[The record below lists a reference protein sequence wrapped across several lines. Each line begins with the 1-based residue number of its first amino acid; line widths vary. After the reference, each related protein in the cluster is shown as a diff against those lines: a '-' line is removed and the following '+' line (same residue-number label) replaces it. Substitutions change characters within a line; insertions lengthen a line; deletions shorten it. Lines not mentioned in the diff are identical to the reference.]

1 MEMVNVK
8 ISVEKLMDVISDI
21 TGYDLDEIHSYDRL
35 VNDLGFDSFMLMDM
49 YSSLVP
55 PEDRAKNADL
65 LKEII
70 SNDITVED
78 LISKFDIAEKSKT
91 VYSNEVSCIDNF
103 PEVTEF
109 IEYYNKVGEHAPY
122 FRINDG
128 LPGNIMSIEGESKI
142 NFSTYNYVGLNG
154 DKRINDF
161 VKETIDKYGTS
172 VSGSRLLTGEIQLHR
187 DLENAIANFLGTEA
201 AIVQVGGHSTNVN
214 TIGNI
219 VDDQDLILHD
229 ALAHNSI
236 IEGCILSHAKRKP
249 FKHNDMEHLESE
261 LLKLRHK
268 FRRVLIVVEGVYSMD
283 GDICN
288 LPELIELK
296 KKYGCILM
304 IDEAHS
310 FGTIGD
316 HGRGVTSYWNINP
329 KDVDILMGTLSKSCC
344 SCGGYIAGS
353 KTFIKHLKYNSPGF
367 IFSCGITPPNAA
379 SAYKAIEI
387 FSHDESYVKRLNKNS
402 EYFLNEV
409 KKLGF
414 NTGLSKDTP
423 IVPIIIGNSEKAMVM
438 SNKLYELGIN
448 AMPIVYPAVHENE
461 ARIRFFISASHT
473 KEDLNKT
480 IEALKKVL

>member
-1 MEMVNVK
+1 MTD
-8 ISVEKLMDVISDI
+8 ITVEKLYEVISSI
-21 TGYDLDEIHSYDRL
+21 TGYDLDELHDSDKL
-35 VNDLGFDSFMLMDM
+35 MNDLGFDSFMLMDM
-49 YSSLVP
+49 YASLVKA
-55 PEDRAKNADL
+55 EDRNKNQEL
-65 LKEII
+65 LRTILSK
-70 SNDITVED
+70 DITIAE
-78 LISKFDIAEKSKT
+78 LISYFKLDKKSECEYLQET
-91 VYSNEVSCIDNF
+91 SCIDNF
-103 PEVTEF
+103 PEVVQFAQYFEQ
-109 IEYYNKVGEHAPY
+109 NKAHAPY
-122 FRINDG
+122 FRVNDG
-128 LPGNIMSIEGESKI
+128 IPAHIMTIEGEQKI
-142 NFSTYNYVGLNG
+142 NYSTYNYVGLNG

-161 VKETIDKYGTS
+161 VKQQIDKYGTS

-187 DLENAIANFLGTEA
+187 DLEKKIADFIGAED

-249 FKHNDMEHLESE
+249 FKHNDMTHLESE
-261 LLKLRHK
+261 LTRLRKK

-288 LPELIELK
+288 LPKLIELK
-296 KKYGCILM
+296 KRFGCILM

-367 IFSCGITPPNAA
+367 IFSCGITPSNAA
-379 SAYKAIEI
+379 AAYKAIDI
-387 FSHDESYVKRLNKNS
+387 FSNDDTYVKQLKQNS
-402 EYFLNEV
+402 LYFLDQV

-414 NTGLSKDTP
+414 DTGLSCDTP
-423 IVPIIIGNSEKAMVM
+423 IVPVIIGDSQKAMIM
-438 SNKLYELGIN
+438 SNKLYEMGIN

-461 ARIRFFISASHT
+461 ARIRFFLSASHT
-473 KEDLNKT
+473 KEDLDKT
-480 IEALKKVL
+480 IEALKELNK